1 MKDVDS
7 RSTSGRAGLVVAVVA
22 LVAALAG
29 SAIALPGSNTVDSG
43 DIKNGAVG
51 IKDLK
56 IATLRVEGDGDVT
69 QRRNV
74 LGIDAPVGNV
84 LCLNLKFKAKTG
96 SATRAIDSGGDTTIP
111 QIGVPPAPAD
121 LGCNA
126 PFTDAVVQVPGQ
138 PDLNGTYANFIG

>member
-1 MKDVDS
+1 MKDAGS
-7 RSTSGRAGLVVAVVA
+7 RSSSGRAGLVVGVVA
-22 LVAALAG
+22 LVVALAG
-29 SAIALPGSNTVDSG
+29 SAIALPGTNTVDSG
-43 DIKNGAVG
+43 DIKNGSVG

-56 IATLRVEGDGDVT
+56 IATVRVDGDGDVI

-74 LGIDAPVGNV
+74 VGTNAPVGNV

-96 SATRAIDSGGDTTIP
+96 SATRAIDSGGDLTAP
-111 QIGVPPAPAD
+111 QIGVPPAPAA
-121 LGCNA
+121 LGCPA